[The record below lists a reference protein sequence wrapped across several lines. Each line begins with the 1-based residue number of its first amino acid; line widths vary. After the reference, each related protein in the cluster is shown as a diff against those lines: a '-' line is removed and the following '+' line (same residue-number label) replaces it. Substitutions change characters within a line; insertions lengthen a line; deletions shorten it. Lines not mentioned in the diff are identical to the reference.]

1 MKHKL
6 PLIFLCAVVALVFG
20 IASSAQA
27 QTAYLSPKQ
36 QKRQLKNSLREAK
49 RVETDYSESHLDVSA
64 YNHRKGESGR
74 KLKKS
79 RKRDL
84 MPINEDGTAV
94 IKPKV
99 FTRKNAATR
108 ARKS

>member
-1 MKHKL
+1 MKHTL
-6 PLIFLCAVVALVFG
+6 PLIFLCAVVALFFG
-20 IASSAQA
+20 ITPSAEA
-27 QTAYLSPKQ
+27 QTSYLSPKQ
-36 QKRQLKNSLREAK
+36 QKRELRNSLKEAK

-79 RKRDL
+79 RKKDL

-99 FTRKNAATR
+99 FSRKGAATR